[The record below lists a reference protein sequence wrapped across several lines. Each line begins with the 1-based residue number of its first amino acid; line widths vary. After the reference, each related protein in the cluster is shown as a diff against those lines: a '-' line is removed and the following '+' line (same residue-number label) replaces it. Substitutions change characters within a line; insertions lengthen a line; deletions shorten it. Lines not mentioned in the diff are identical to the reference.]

1 MQSRLLRHFLAVA
14 ERKNITA
21 AAEDLHISQPALTR
35 SIRQLERVVGVALFD
50 RLPTGVA
57 LTRQGEILARRAKL
71 MELEYRHAL
80 AEIGAMEQGLAG
92 VLRIGAGPVWITTI
106 LPPVVAAF
114 CHQFPR
120 VKVRLT
126 SGVIDT
132 LVPALLAGE
141 IDILCSTLDF
151 PTQSELVKEPLL
163 GIRHAVIARASHPLA
178 GRGTVTAADLSRF
191 PWIVL
196 AYDQVGTSRIGSYFV
211 ANALEPP
218 TIAIE
223 TTSIGMIKILEEGDF
238 LAHFPERM
246 LADAEKFGLVNIPHE
261 GTFWE
266 SEAGIAFRRTSRP
279 VRAVESFKA
288 ILRASLSG

>member
-1 MQSRLLRHFLAVA
+1 L
-14 ERKNITA
+14 
-21 AAEDLHISQPALTR
+21 
-35 SIRQLERVVGVALFD
+35 
-50 RLPTGVA
+50 
-57 LTRQGEILARRAKL
+57 
-71 MELEYRHAL
+71 
-80 AEIGAMEQGLAG
+80 EQGLAG

-106 LPPVVAAF
+106 LPPVVTAF
-114 CHQFPR
+114 YQQFPR

-151 PTQSELVKEPLL
+151 PTQPELVKEPLL
-163 GIRHAVIARASHPLA
+163 SIRHAVVARASHPLA
-178 GRGTVTAADLSRF
+178 GRGVVTAQDLSRY

-218 TIAIE
+218 TIAVE
-223 TTSIGMIKILEEGDF
+223 TTSIGIIKILEEGDF

-246 LADAEKFGLVNIPHE
+246 LGDAQKFGLVNIPHE

-288 ILRASLSG
+288 ILRASLSA